1 MISYFGMMKRLQQLI
16 GKTGSADGIEEKL
29 WLEEL
34 IRDLNTM
41 SRHFSIQLENEVG
54 APKYSKP
61 YGIVPYSTMP
71 PTRILSLVVL
81 LSAWL
86 GWVLH
91 EKNLDIY
98 GEFKINEAY
107 EFGRSLSIKGIVP

>member
-1 MISYFGMMKRLQQLI
+1 MISYFGMMKGLQQLI

-34 IRDLNTM
+34 IRDLNKM

-54 APKYSKP
+54 APKYAKP

-71 PTRILSLVVL
+71 PTRILSLVARVQRL
-81 LSAWL
+81 LQWMESR
-86 GWVLH
+86 
-91 EKNLDIY
+91 I
-98 GEFKINEAY
+98 
-107 EFGRSLSIKGIVP
+107 FGYCSR